1 MPPCQGHARPKL
13 MPYAALDLATERPAK
28 APLPPRAAPDATG
41 APTTAASDHRPEAGS
56 AATAPR
62 PARPPHAFP
71 PPGRCS
77 LAAGSRG
84 PAAGGRRPGAPAGR
98 GRAAPPHTSPLPLR
112 SVSLAGPPLAP
123 GTPAPSSARPR
134 GPGPALRAR
143 FTTESGR
150 NPPTTSPPS
159 PPPAPTLSAAAP
171 GACLAGPGRA
181 APAHTPGG
189 ERPPRGAAADPPS
202 RESRP
207 PPPSPR
213 GTWRGGGGGGGR
225 KRGRA
230 GGRHPPAPPRP
241 LP

>member
-171 GACLAGPGRA
+171 GACLAGPGR
-181 APAHTPGG
+181 PGSHTG
-189 ERPPRGAAADPPS
+189 RGAPS
-202 RESRP
+202 PRRGGGSPVPGKP
-207 PPPSPR
+207 PPPPHHPAAP
-213 GTWRGGGGGGGR
+213 GEGAVGVGGESGEE
-225 KRGRA
+225 RA
-230 GGRHPPAPPRP
+230 AVTPPAPPRP

>member
-1 MPPCQGHARPKL
+1 

-171 GACLAGPGRA
+171 GACLPGRAGPGRA

-213 GTWRGGGGGGGR
+213 GTWRGGGGSGGR